1 MRKGY
6 FSHDNA
12 DLTNVCVCVFFVS
25 EESRFV
31 LVFAAVG
38 HVTRRAAGHTSRR
51 TTEASGV
58 RGAVFEELLH
68 QKKTLLVQ
76 LRVDSLFLST
86 LTSHS
91 SKATKGEAGGRCRA
105 RLPLNTSPIPELMCN
120 S

>member
-1 MRKGY
+1 MRKGH

-12 DLTNVCVCVFFVS
+12 DLTNVCVCVYVFVS

-51 TTEASGV
+51 TAEASGD

-68 QKKTLLVQ
+68 QKKDIV
-76 LRVDSLFLST
+76 S
-86 LTSHS
+86 
-91 SKATKGEAGGRCRA
+91 AAKG
-105 RLPLNTSPIPELMCN
+105 
-120 S
+120 